1 MADGGYTMSV
11 CCCILLCW
19 VCRQAGYAVVLGF
32 IITVAL
38 LKLLNH
44 MMSDE
49 LTSCTACLHLCCVGN
64 VMYTGIG
71 GGLVDGGAE
80 VGGAQR

>member
-1 MADGGYTMSV
+1 MCLLIY
-11 CCCILLCW
+11 IILCW

-32 IITVAL
+32 IITVGL

-49 LTSCTACLHLCCVGN
+49 LTSCSVCLHLCCVGI

-71 GGLVDGGAE
+71 GGLVDAGA
-80 VGGAQR
+80 GAQR